1 MGSFIFIYK
10 SYGNKKNMSLV
21 ITIFFSISSV
31 LCMQNYNILTYME
44 KNGPWIL
51 YEEHKDINIYMYDNS
66 GPPIV
71 KIEKT
76 LDSSLSKNEIFSTI
90 LNIENYNN
98 VLTDKKIYSEFVT
111 VDSDTSFGY
120 QRTKNYIPFVRNR
133 HLIFKLY
140 KVDDNRLEWSIID
153 NDNKLYDRF
162 QYRRIKEL
170 EVGAGRWEF
179 LELDD
184 TNLLIHYLYID
195 PNMNIPSF
203 ILNKIMRNSAES
215 VMEDVLNYTKANNK

>member
-1 MGSFIFIYK
+1 
-10 SYGNKKNMSLV
+10 
-21 ITIFFSISSV
+21 
-31 LCMQNYNILTYME
+31 MQNHDILAYME

-51 YEEHKDINIYMYDNS
+51 HEERKDINIYMYDNPNLS
-66 GPPIV
+66 IV
-71 KIEKT
+71 KIEKI
-76 LDSSLSKNEIFSTI
+76 LDSSLSKHEIFSTI

-120 QRTKNYIPFVRNR
+120 QKTKNYIPFVRNR

-140 KVDDNRLEWSIID
+140 KVHGNRLEWSIVNSD
-153 NDNKLYDRF
+153 NQLYDRF
-162 QYRRIKEL
+162 KHRRIKEL
-170 EVGAGRWEF
+170 KIGAGRWEF

-195 PNMNIPSF
+195 PNMNIPRF
-203 ILNKIMRNSAES
+203 ILNNVMRNSAES

>member
-1 MGSFIFIYK
+1 MDIFTFIYK
-10 SYGNKKNMSLV
+10 YYGNKKNMSLV
-21 ITIFFSISSV
+21 IIIFLSISSIS
-31 LCMQNYNILTYME
+31 CMQNHDILTYME

-51 YEEHKDINIYMYDNS
+51 YEEHKDINIYMYDN
-66 GPPIV
+66 PNLPIV

-76 LDSSLSKNEIFSTI
+76 LDSSLSKNEIFNTI

-120 QRTKNYIPFVRNR
+120 QKTKNYIPFIRNR

-140 KVDDNRLEWSIID
+140 QVDDNRLEWSIID
-153 NDNKLYDRF
+153 NDNQLYDRF
-162 QYRRIKEL
+162 KHRRIKEL
-170 EVGAGRWEF
+170 EIGAGRWEF
-179 LELDD
+179 LERDD

-203 ILNKIMRNSAES
+203 ILNNAMRNSAES
-215 VMEDVLNYTKANNK
+215 VMEDVLNYTKTNNK